1 MKKFSEIEY
10 RRPDLEKVQ
19 KTFKG
24 LLDKFDNAPDYAVQ
38 EAVITEINDLKAEFQ
53 TAGSIANVRNSIDSS
68 NAFYEVEQEFY
79 DTSEPIFRDLN
90 IQFYRSLNNSPFKK
104 QLENKFGKQ
113 LFDIAE
119 VSVRS
124 FGPAVISD
132 MQEENRLGTE
142 YSRLVATA
150 EVEFRGV
157 KYNLAGLEPFK
168 QSVDR
173 DTRREAS
180 VAEYAWWSANA
191 DKFDAIYDKLVKV
204 RTRIAQKLGYKNFV
218 ELGYD
223 RMLRTDYNAADVV
236 KFRKQV
242 LDYVVPL
249 SNALRA
255 RQAERLGLDKLKFYD
270 VPLNYLSGNATP
282 KGDPAWIIE
291 NGRKMYEELSAETKE
306 FFDFMMKHELMDL
319 VNKKNKQAGG
329 YCTHFSQYK
338 APFIFSNFNGTS
350 HDIDVLTHEAG
361 HAFQCYQSRNN
372 SIEEYLWPTYEA
384 CEIHSMSMEFFAWP
398 WMELFFKEDTEKY
411 KFSHISSTILFL
423 PYGVAVDE
431 FQHVVYENPDMTP
444 AERNKAWKE
453 IDAKYR
459 PYMDFDGVEYL
470 ENGGLWKRQGHI
482 FRSPFYYIDYCLAQ
496 LCALQFWSR
505 SQHNDPTAWPDY
517 LTLCKA
523 GGSKSFLELVK
534 LANLNNPFE
543 TTTVQPVINEVKTWL
558 EGIDD
563 KKL

>member
-10 RRPDLEKVQ
+10 RRPDLDKVKSTFNNLLEK
-19 KTFKG
+19 FEE
-24 LLDKFDNAPDYAVQ
+24 APDYVQ
-38 EAVITEINDLKAEFQ
+38 QEGVINEINSLRAEFQ
-53 TAGSIANVRNSIDSS
+53 TASSIASVRNSIDSS
-68 NAFYEVEQEFY
+68 NAFYESEQEFY

-90 IQFYRSLNNSPFKK
+90 IRFYKSLNNSPFKK
-104 QLENKFGKQ
+104 QLEAKFGKQ
-113 LFDIAE
+113 IFDIAE

-132 MQEENRLGTE
+132 MQEENKLSTE
-142 YSRLVATA
+142 YSKLVATA

-157 KYNLAGLEPFK
+157 KYNLSGLEPFK
-168 QSVDR
+168 QSIDR
-173 DTRREAS
+173 ETRKEATL
-180 VAEYAWWSANA
+180 AEYGWWAANA
-191 DKFDAIYDKLVKV
+191 DKFDALFDKLVKV

-223 RMLRTDYNAADVV
+223 RMLRTDYNAADV
-236 KFRKQV
+236 KRFRQQV

-249 SNALRA
+249 SNKLRE
-255 RQAERLGLDKLKFYD
+255 RQRERLGLDKLKHYD
-270 VPLNYLSGNATP
+270 VPLNFLSGNATP

-291 NGRKMYEELSAETKE
+291 NGRKMYAELSAETKE
-306 FFDFMMKHELMDL
+306 FFDFMMQYDLMDL

-398 WMELFFKEDTEKY
+398 WMELFFKEDTGKY
-411 KFSHISSTILFL
+411 KFSHLASAILFL
-423 PYGVAVDE
+423 PYGVTVDE
-431 FQHVVYENPDMTP
+431 FQHAVYENPDMTP
-444 AERNKAWKE
+444 EERNSKWRE

-459 PYMDFDGVEYL
+459 PFMDFDGVEYL
-470 ENGGLWKRQGHI
+470 EKGGFWKRQGHI

-496 LCALQFWSR
+496 ICALQFWSR
-505 SQHNDPTAWPDY
+505 AQLGDKTAWADY

-523 GGSKSFLELVK
+523 GGSKSFLDLVK

-543 TTTVQPVINEVKTWL
+543 LTTVQPVINEVEAWL
-558 EGIDD
+558 NKVDD

>member
-10 RRPDLEKVQ
+10 RRPDLERVQ
-19 KTFKG
+19 NEFQG
-24 LLDKFDNAPDYAVQ
+24 LLQQFDKAANAQ
-38 EAVITEINDLKAEFQ
+38 EQENVITRINDLKAEFQ
-53 TAGSIANVRNSIDSS
+53 TAGSIATVRNSIDTS
-68 NAFYEVEQEFY
+68 NAFYETEQEFF
-79 DTSEPIFRDLN
+79 DNTEPIFRDLN
-90 IQFYRSLNNSPFKK
+90 IQFYKSLNNSPFKA
-104 QLENKFGKQ
+104 QLESKFGKQ
-113 LFDIAE
+113 IFDIAAT
-119 VSVRS
+119 SVRS

-142 YSRLVATA
+142 YSKLVATA
-150 EVEFRGV
+150 ELEFRGE
-157 KYNLAGLEPFK
+157 KYNLAGVEPFE
-168 QSVDR
+168 QSTDR
-173 DTRREAS
+173 DTRREAATTKYKWW
-180 VAEYAWWSANA
+180 AENA
-191 DKFDAIYDKLVKV
+191 GEFDTIYDKLVKT
-204 RTRIAQKLGYKNFV
+204 RTKIAHKLGYKNFV

-223 RMLRTDYNAADVV
+223 RMLRTDYKAEDVV

-242 LDYVVPL
+242 LDHVVPL
-249 SNALRA
+249 SNELRE
-255 RQAERLGLDKLKFYD
+255 RQRRRLGLDKLKYYD
-270 VPLNYLSGNATP
+270 IPLNFLSGNATP
-282 KGDPAWIIE
+282 KGSPDWIVD
-291 NGRKMYEELSAETKE
+291 NGKKMYTELSPETKE
-306 FFDFMMKHELMDL
+306 FFDFMMDYDLMDL
-319 VNKKNKQAGG
+319 NNKKNKQAGG

-411 KFSHISSTILFL
+411 KFSHLSSAMLFL

-444 AERNKAWKE
+444 KQRDEVWRD
-453 IDAKYR
+453 IDRKYR
-459 PYMDFDGVEYL
+459 PYVDYDGNAYL
-470 ENGGLWKRQGHI
+470 ESGGLWKRQGHI

-496 LCALQFWSR
+496 ICALQFWSR
-505 SQHNDPTAWPDY
+505 AQQGDKTAWPDY

-523 GGSKSFLELVK
+523 GGSKSFLDLVK

-543 TTTVQPVINEVKTWL
+543 PSTVQPVITEVKGWL
-558 EGIDD
+558 DKVDD
-563 KKL
+563 TKL